1 MSSFTEDIILKP
13 AKKTNR
19 WILVNTFY
27 YYVGNEW
34 SKEVVEVP
42 WWYEF
47 DWASI
52 PRLLWT
58 LVGHPM
64 DTMVIRAAL
73 VHDYMYT
80 NMKHLWRKKADNT
93 FLEAMLV
100 SGVKKSKAIIYWL
113 WVRLW
118 WWYVY
123 YF

>member
-1 MSSFTEDIILKP
+1 MSSFTEEIILKP
-13 AKKTNR
+13 AKSKNR
-19 WILVNTFY
+19 RILVFKFHY
-27 YYVGNEW
+27 CVGYEW
-34 SKEVVEVP
+34 SDEVITVP
-42 WWYEF
+42 AWYEF

-80 NMKHLWRKKADNT
+80 NMKYQGRKKADDT

-100 SGVKKSKAIIYWL
+100 SGVRKSKAIIYWL

-118 WWYVY
+118 GWYVY